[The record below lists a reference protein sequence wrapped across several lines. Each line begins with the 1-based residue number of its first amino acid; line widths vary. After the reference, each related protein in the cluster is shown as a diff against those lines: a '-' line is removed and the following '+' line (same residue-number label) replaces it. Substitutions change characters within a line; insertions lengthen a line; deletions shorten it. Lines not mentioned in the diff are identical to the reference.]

1 MRKAVRIAK
10 RPSMLTTYILFLIN
24 KWFNPDRQGEIDR
37 ERQTEKKTDRDKYM
51 HTI

>member
-24 KWFNPDRQGEIDR
+24 KWFNPERQTNRKTDRQGYILAYNL
-37 ERQTEKKTDRDKYM
+37 TLS
-51 HTI
+51 H